1 MVMNPQDEQMNK
13 PRGGLLGL
21 FDKAMKADE
30 DTGLSPLQN
39 FAAALDPL
47 ILKDLRGGEGIRQQG
62 VQRAATMSKNK
73 TVDMLRQQ
81 GRNDLADAVMN
92 RTIGPKEAF
101 SVMQSE
107 KAADTAFQRQKDLAA
122 FSAGLKA
129 PAAPKLYSEFAKLN
143 ADLQA
148 GNISKDQYNASVQ
161 SFLNKNKMS
170 IRPFRDI
177 NRKKTKVVTV
187 GSVKIGGDN
196 PISVQSMTNTLTT
209 DIEATIN
216 QINQITEAGGD
227 LVRVSCPDKEST
239 QALKKIIAPK
249 KNLSF
254 SENFFHMCF
263 GKVPEKEI
271 VKAFDVSLILYA
283 EHSFNVSTFTART
296 ITSSLSDIHGA
307 ITGAIASLKGPL
319 HGGANEEVMHMM
331 KKIKKPE
338 NALKWINNALKN
350 KEVVM
355 GFGHR
360 VYKSGDSRVPTMREY
375 FGKVAKIK
383 KDKTFEKIYDI
394 VEKVMI
400 KKKNIH
406 PNVDYPTGPTYHL
419 MGFDTD
425 FFTPIFVISRI
436 TGWSAHIM
444 EQHAANKLI
453 RPLAKYKGSKHRTVM
468 QLNQR

>member
-1 MVMNPQDEQMNK
+1 MSDDIK
-13 PRGGLLGL
+13 KGLLGIIV
-21 FDKAMKADE
+21 DE
-30 DTGLSPLQN
+30 TEVSKVMPEINSLTYRGY
-39 FAAALDPL
+39 AAQDLCEACKFEEVAYL
-47 ILKDLRGGEGIRQQG
+47 ILNKDLPNSIELKKFEKEEQNNREL
-62 VQRAATMSKNK
+62 SKNLYEIIK
-73 TVDMLRQQ
+73 HMPKKSHPMDVART
-81 GRNDLADAVMN
+81 AV
-92 RTIGPKEAF
+92 
-101 SVMQSE
+101 SVMGLEDKETSDNSPE
-107 KAADTAFQRQKDLAA
+107 ANMRKALRIFAKTPTALAA
-122 FSAGLKA
+122 F
-129 PAAPKLYSEFAKLN
+129 Y
-143 ADLQA
+143 
-148 GNISKDQYNASVQ
+148 
-161 SFLNKNKMS
+161 
-170 IRPFRDI
+170 R
-177 NRKKTKVVTV
+177 
-187 GSVKIGGDN
+187 
-196 PISVQSMTNTLTT
+196 
-209 DIEATIN
+209 
-216 QINQITEAGGD
+216 
-227 LVRVSCPDKEST
+227 VRNG
-239 QALKKIIAPK
+239 KKIIKPK
-249 KNLSF
+249 KSF
-254 SENFFHMCF
+254 SFAENFFYMCF
-263 GKVPEKEI
+263 GKVPQKEI

-338 NALKWINNALKN
+338 NAMKWINDALDN
-350 KEVVM
+350 KDVVM

-375 FGKVAKIK
+375 FRRVAKVK

-400 KKKNIH
+400 KRKNIH

-453 RPLAKYKGSKHRTVM
+453 RPLASYKGSKHRKVI

>member
-1 MVMNPQDEQMNK
+1 MSDEIK
-13 PRGGLLGL
+13 KGLLGIVV
-21 FDKAMKADE
+21 DE
-30 DTGLSPLQN
+30 TEVSKVMPEINSLTYRGY
-39 FAAALDPL
+39 AAQDLCEYCRFEEVAYL
-47 ILKDLRGGEGIRQQG
+47 ILNKDLPNTIQLRKFEKEEKNNRDL
-62 VQRAATMSKNK
+62 SKDLYSIIKRMPKKSHPMDVARTAVSIMGLEDKDTKDNSPKANMRKVMRIFAK
-73 TVDMLRQQ
+73 TPV
-81 GRNDLADAVMN
+81 A
-92 RTIGPKEAF
+92 
-101 SVMQSE
+101 
-107 KAADTAFQRQKDLAA
+107 LAA
-122 FSAGLKA
+122 F
-129 PAAPKLYSEFAKLN
+129 YR
-143 ADLQA
+143 
-148 GNISKDQYNASVQ
+148 
-161 SFLNKNKMS
+161 
-170 IRPFRDI
+170 IR
-177 NRKKTKVVTV
+177 K
-187 GSVKIGGDN
+187 G
-196 PISVQSMTNTLTT
+196 
-209 DIEATIN
+209 
-216 QINQITEAGGD
+216 
-227 LVRVSCPDKEST
+227 
-239 QALKKIIAPK
+239 KKIIKPK
-249 KNLSF
+249 SNLSF
-254 SENFFHMCF
+254 SENFFYMCF

-331 KKIKKPE
+331 NKIKKPE
-338 NALKWINNALKN
+338 NALNWINNALDQKA
-350 KEVVM
+350 VVM

-375 FGKVAKIK
+375 FSKVAKVK
-383 KDKTFEKIYDI
+383 KDKKFEKIYDI

-400 KKKNIH
+400 DRKNIH

-453 RPLAKYKGSKHRTVM
+453 RPLASYKGSKYRKVV

>member
-1 MVMNPQDEQMNK
+1 MSDDIK
-13 PRGGLLGL
+13 KGLLGIVV
-21 FDKAMKADE
+21 DE
-30 DTGLSPLQN
+30 TEISKVMPEINSLTYRGY
-39 FAAALDPL
+39 AAQDLCSRCDFEEVAYL
-47 ILKDLRGGEGIRQQG
+47 ILNKELPNNKQLKDFKKELSKEI
-62 VQRAATMSKNK
+62 TLSKNLINILK
-73 TVDMLRQQ
+73 QFPKKSHPMDVART
-81 GRNDLADAVMN
+81 AV
-92 RTIGPKEAF
+92 
-101 SVMQSE
+101 SVMGLEDKETKDNSP
-107 KAADTAFQRQKDLAA
+107 KANLRKAIRILAKTPTALAA
-122 FSAGLKA
+122 FYRL
-129 PAAPKLYSEFAKLN
+129 
-143 ADLQA
+143 
-148 GNISKDQYNASVQ
+148 
-161 SFLNKNKMS
+161 
-170 IRPFRDI
+170 
-177 NRKKTKVVTV
+177 RK
-187 GSVKIGGDN
+187 G
-196 PISVQSMTNTLTT
+196 
-209 DIEATIN
+209 
-216 QINQITEAGGD
+216 
-227 LVRVSCPDKEST
+227 
-239 QALKKIIAPK
+239 KKIIAPK
-249 KNLSF
+249 KKYKF

-263 GKVPEKEI
+263 GRVPNKEI

-338 NALKWINNALKN
+338 NALKWINKALKN
-350 KEVVM
+350 KDVVM

-375 FGKVAKIK
+375 FKRVAIIK

-400 KKKNIH
+400 KEKNIY

-453 RPLAKYKGSKHRTVM
+453 RPLASYKGSKHRKVM

>member
-1 MVMNPQDEQMNK
+1 MSEDIK
-13 PRGGLLGL
+13 KGLLGIVV
-21 FDKAMKADE
+21 DE
-30 DTGLSPLQN
+30 TEVSKVMPEINSLTYRGY
-39 FAAALDPL
+39 AAQDLCAACRFEEVAYL
-47 ILKDLRGGEGIRQQG
+47 ILNKDLPNSIQLKKFEKEEKDNREL
-62 VQRAATMSKNK
+62 SKNLYEIIK
-73 TVDMLRQQ
+73 HMPKKSHPMDVART
-81 GRNDLADAVMN
+81 AV
-92 RTIGPKEAF
+92 
-101 SVMQSE
+101 SVMGLEDKETSDSSPE
-107 KAADTAFQRQKDLAA
+107 ANMRKALRIFAKTPTALAA
-122 FSAGLKA
+122 F
-129 PAAPKLYSEFAKLN
+129 YR
-143 ADLQA
+143 
-148 GNISKDQYNASVQ
+148 
-161 SFLNKNKMS
+161 
-170 IRPFRDI
+170 IR
-177 NRKKTKVVTV
+177 N
-187 GSVKIGGDN
+187 G
-196 PISVQSMTNTLTT
+196 
-209 DIEATIN
+209 
-216 QINQITEAGGD
+216 
-227 LVRVSCPDKEST
+227 
-239 QALKKIIAPK
+239 KKIIKPK
-249 KNLSF
+249 KSLTF
-254 SENFFHMCF
+254 AENFFYMCF
-263 GKVPEKEI
+263 GKVPQKEI

-331 KKIKKPE
+331 RKIKKPE

-360 VYKSGDSRVPTMREY
+360 VYKSGDSRVPTMRKY

-444 EQHAANKLI
+444 EQHKANKLI
-453 RPLAKYKGSKHRTVM
+453 RPLSKYSGPKHRKVM
-468 QLNQR
+468 LLNQR

>member
-1 MVMNPQDEQMNK
+1 MSDDIKKGLMGVTVDETAISKVMPEINSLTYRGYAAQDLCSKCQFEEVAYLILNGELPNK
-13 PRGGLLGL
+13 KQYKKFLKDEISERSLSKNLISIIKKMPKKSHPMDVARTAVSFMGLEDKETTDNSPTANLR
-21 FDKAMKADE
+21 KAMRI
-30 DTGLSPLQN
+30 
-39 FAAALDPL
+39 F
-47 ILKDLRGGEGIRQQG
+47 
-62 VQRAATMSKNK
+62 SK
-73 TVDMLRQQ
+73 T
-81 GRNDLADAVMN
+81 
-92 RTIGPKEAF
+92 P
-101 SVMQSE
+101 
-107 KAADTAFQRQKDLAA
+107 TAIAA
-122 FSAGLKA
+122 F
-129 PAAPKLYSEFAKLN
+129 Y
-143 ADLQA
+143 
-148 GNISKDQYNASVQ
+148 
-161 SFLNKNKMS
+161 
-170 IRPFRDI
+170 RFR
-177 NRKKTKVVTV
+177 K
-187 GSVKIGGDN
+187 G
-196 PISVQSMTNTLTT
+196 
-209 DIEATIN
+209 
-216 QINQITEAGGD
+216 
-227 LVRVSCPDKEST
+227 
-239 QALKKIIAPK
+239 KKIIQSK
-249 KNLSF
+249 KNLTF

-263 GKVPEKEI
+263 GKVPNKDI

-307 ITGAIASLKGPL
+307 ISGAIASLKGPL

-338 NALKWINNALKN
+338 NALKWINNALDN
-350 KEVVM
+350 KDVVM

-400 KKKNIH
+400 ERKDIH

-453 RPLAKYKGSKHRTVM
+453 RPLASYKGSQHRKVM
-468 QLNQR
+468 PLNQR

>member
-1 MVMNPQDEQMNK
+1 MSDDIK
-13 PRGGLLGL
+13 KGLLGIIV
-21 FDKAMKADE
+21 DE
-30 DTGLSPLQN
+30 TEISKVMPEINSLTYRGYAAQDLCARCN
-39 FAAALDPL
+39 FEEVAYL
-47 ILKDLRGGEGIRQQG
+47 ILNKELPNNKQLKEFKKQLSKE
-62 VQRAATMSKNK
+62 VVLSKNLINILK
-73 TVDMLRQQ
+73 QIPKNSHPMDVART
-81 GRNDLADAVMN
+81 AV
-92 RTIGPKEAF
+92 
-101 SVMQSE
+101 SVMGLEDKETRDNSP
-107 KAADTAFQRQKDLAA
+107 KANLRKAIRILAKTPTALAA
-122 FSAGLKA
+122 FYRLRKGKRI
-129 PAAPKLYSEFAKLN
+129 
-143 ADLQA
+143 
-148 GNISKDQYNASVQ
+148 IS
-161 SFLNKNKMS
+161 
-170 IRPFRDI
+170 
-177 NRKKTKVVTV
+177 
-187 GSVKIGGDN
+187 
-196 PISVQSMTNTLTT
+196 
-209 DIEATIN
+209 
-216 QINQITEAGGD
+216 
-227 LVRVSCPDKEST
+227 
-239 QALKKIIAPK
+239 PK

-263 GKVPEKEI
+263 GKVPNKEI

-338 NALKWINNALKN
+338 NALKWITKALKN
-350 KEVVM
+350 KDVVM

-375 FGKVAKIK
+375 FKRVAIIK

-400 KKKNIH
+400 KEKNIY

-453 RPLAKYKGSKHRTVM
+453 RPLASYKGSKHRKVI